1 MPHAL
6 TILTP
11 AKINLYL
18 DILGRRPDG
27 YHDIRTVFLPLP
39 ELTDTLAV
47 EAGAPG
53 IRLSCDNPEV
63 PADARNLVWKAAE
76 AFAAAAGV
84 TPAWSFRLE
93 KRIPAAAGLGGGS
106 SDAAA
111 ALAGLNRL
119 HGGVLPPET
128 VRGLAAKLGADVPFF
143 LNRETGGAAGREH
156 EPRLVLAPA
165 AALGAGVGEIL
176 TPLPPVRPLSLV
188 LVNPLF
194 PVATVWAYRNA
205 GNVPRPAAPPV
216 EGLLA
221 ALADSATPLASV
233 ASGTCNALEHAVC
246 RKFPLLAMLR
256 EALLELGC
264 LAAHVSGSGGTVYG
278 LCPPGRQETIRA
290 AIAARMPM
298 PLWTFATT
306 AGG

>member
-1 MPHAL
+1 MPHTL
-6 TILTP
+6 TITAP

-39 ELTDTLAV
+39 ELADTLAL
-47 EAGAPG
+47 ETGAPG
-53 IRLSCDNPEV
+53 IRLACDNPEV

-76 AFAAAAGV
+76 AFAVAVGV
-84 TPAWSFRLE
+84 VPAWSFRLE

-119 HGGVLPPET
+119 HGGKLPPET
-128 VRGLAAKLGADVPFF
+128 LRTLAAKLGADVPVF
-143 LNRETGGAAGREH
+143 LNRETGNTGSG
-156 EPRLVLAPA
+156 EPRLILAPTA
-165 AALGAGVGEIL
+165 AIGTGVGEIL
-176 TPLPPVRPLSLV
+176 EPLPPVRPLSLV

-194 PVATVWAYRNA
+194 PVATVWAYKNA
-205 GNVPRPAAPPV
+205 GLVPRPAAPPV

-256 EALLELGC
+256 ETLLELGC

-278 LCPPGRQETIRA
+278 ISPPGRQEEIRA
-290 AIAARMPM
+290 AIAARMEM
-298 PLWTFATT
+298 PLWTFASV